1 MNLLNE
7 SQVFETWAPILE
19 ERTGIKDSNK
29 LGWMSKYAHYHS
41 LNEGFTYPQ
50 ASLFNTP
57 GMGNVAPAST
67 VAGGA
72 ATFYGAGSQGS
83 GDKFPSLLPLA
94 IQVAARTVG
103 FDIVPVIPMNG
114 PSGVLTYLD
123 YVYSGGRD
131 PLAPGLNNQTSLG
144 GTANAGNAAKFG
156 DKFQV
161 FKLNTNGFDAA
172 ALALW
177 TQANVGDCFVLSQGN
192 IAGQDVSYAFF
203 VTYIGRSRIDGFPLF
218 RVVGEYIGVSDD
230 ISAGGTATVNVAIG
244 ETQRVPFY
252 QIIDGTTNVNIMT
265 CASYNVNNGAF
276 GVVADTAGDF
286 NYDGT
291 HDGYYVELVRAL
303 EDHVQGFAGAGPLNE
318 DAYSGNATNGMTPYE
333 PMRRGI
339 GETAYYKTM
348 GLQAFTKFVEA
359 ETFQVAAQVTTEQI
373 QDLNRQYGIDVV
385 SMMENALVNEVSQS
399 INKHILSRAFALG
412 WANHSAFVTVEGT
425 NLNLTL
431 NSAQTAQTNSGY
443 GARFIGKENT
453 LVTVGLPA
461 FQIYGGTTAAFE
473 NQGTIQRRIQSKVL
487 AAGNVI
493 AQRGRRGPGNFV
505 VTNLQV
511 ATALQDSAQFTF
523 YPMANTVNQNNGAL
537 YPLGTLAGM
546 TIYVDPNMEYSDTRI
561 LVGRKGADEE
571 PGLKFMPYLMAES
584 IQTIAEGTMS
594 PKIAVKSR
602 YALVEAGF
610 HPETQ
615 YFTLLINLKNV
626 GTTENWDAVSNQIS
640 IA

>member
-1 MNLLNE
+1 MQLLNE

-19 ERTGIKDSNK
+19 EKTGIKDSNK
-29 LGWMSKYAHYHS
+29 MKWMAKYAHYHS

-57 GMGNVAPAST
+57 GMGNVTPATT

-72 ATFYGAGSQGS
+72 SSFYGAGSQGS

-103 FDIVPVIPMNG
+103 FDIVSVVPMNG

-123 YVYSGGRD
+123 YVYAGGRD
-131 PLAPGLNNQTSLG
+131 PFAPGLGNQNPALG
-144 GTANAGNAAKFG
+144 GTALAGNTSKFG
-156 DKFQV
+156 DKYQV
-161 FKLNTNGFDAA
+161 FKMNTSAFDAA
-172 ALALW
+172 A
-177 TQANVGDCFVLSQGN
+177 QAFFTGANIGKVLLLSQN
-192 IAGQDVSYAFF
+192 AIATLGAGLLVSY
-203 VTYIGRSRIDGFPLF
+203 VGRSRIDGFPIF
-218 RVVGEYIGVSDD
+218 RALGD
-230 ISAGGTATVNVAIG
+230 INQAPANVAAGGSVTSNIALG
-244 ETQRVPFY
+244 QTQTVPFY
-252 QIIDGTTNVNIMT
+252 TVLDGVTNVNVFEV
-265 CASYNVNNGAF
+265 ASFNQNSGAY
-276 GVVADTAGDF
+276 GAVTDATAADIPAAGGF
-286 NYDGT
+286 FA
-291 HDGYYVELVRAL
+291 ELIRAL
-303 EDHVQGFAGAGPLNE
+303 EDHIQGFAGAGPN
-318 DAYSGNATNGMTPYE
+318 DNQDYSGNSTNGREPYE
-333 PMRRGI
+333 PMRRGV
-339 GETAYYKTM
+339 GETSYYRTM

-359 ETFQVAAQVTTEQI
+359 ETYQVAAQVTTEQI

-412 WANHSAFVTVEGT
+412 WQNHSNFAVVENT
-425 NLNLTL
+425 NLNLNLFTGS
-431 NSAQTAQTNSGY
+431 NVSQAT
-443 GARFIGKENT
+443 FIGQT
-453 LVTVGLPA
+453 GALVTVAIPL
-461 FQIYGGTTAAFE
+461 FQNYGGAIANFE
-473 NQGTIQRRIQSKVL
+473 NQGTIQRRIQSKIL
-487 AAGNVI
+487 AGANVI

-505 VTNLQV
+505 VTNLQIG
-511 ATALQDSAQFTF
+511 TALQDSAQFTF
-523 YPMANTVNQNNGAL
+523 YPLANTVNQNNGAL

-546 TIYVDPNMEYSDTRI
+546 TIYIDPNMDYSDTRI
-561 LVGRKGADEE
+561 LIGRKGADEE

-615 YFTLLINLKNV
+615 YFTLLINLKDSTPT
-626 GTTENWDAVSNQIS
+626 GDWWEAVNSIS

>member
-7 SQVFETWAPILE
+7 SQVFETWSPILE
-19 ERTGIKDSNK
+19 EKTGITESSK
-29 LGWMSKYAHYHS
+29 LKWMSKYAHYHS
-41 LNEGFTYPQ
+41 LNEGFAYPQ

-57 GMGNVAPAST
+57 GMGNVTPATT

-72 ATFYGAGSQGS
+72 ANFYAANSQGS

-103 FDIVPVIPMNG
+103 FDIVSVVPMNG

-123 YVYSGGRD
+123 YVYAGGRD
-131 PLAPGLNNQTSLG
+131 PLAPGITGTGNTALQSNSL
-144 GTANAGNAAKFG
+144 FS

-161 FKLNTNGFDAA
+161 FKLNPATFTTNNTSAA
-172 ALALW
+172 WKLI
-177 TQANVGDCFVLSQGN
+177 TVGTEYCIMNATATLGKLYVEFVGL
-192 IAGQDVSYAFF
+192 
-203 VTYIGRSRIDGFPLF
+203 SRIDGFPIFHLLGDSTAATG
-218 RVVGEYIGVSDD
+218 VGVSYSN
-230 ISAGGTATVNVAIG
+230 ITNGAAQTVSYLSAIG
-244 ETQRVPFY
+244 LNANSTLVPATAVTNN
-252 QIIDGTTNVNIMT
+252 GTTYTVTDNAAAV
-265 CASYNVNNGAF
+265 
-276 GVVADTAGDF
+276 DTLNAG
-286 NYDGT
+286 T
-291 HDGYYVELVRAL
+291 VYYAELIRAL
-303 EDHVQGFAGAGPLNE
+303 EDHIQGFAGAGPNNT

-333 PMRRGI
+333 PMRRGV

-385 SMMENALVNEVSQS
+385 SMMENALVNEISQS

-412 WANHSAFVTVEGT
+412 WQNHVNFNNSEGT
-425 NLNLTL
+425 NLNLNLYQGSTTT
-431 NSAQTAQTNSGY
+431 TAS
-443 GARFIGKENT
+443 FIGETNA
-453 LVTVGLPA
+453 LAALSIPA
-461 FQIYGGTTAAFE
+461 FQNYGGAAANFE
-473 NQGTIQRRIQSKVL
+473 NQGTIQRRIQSKCL

-493 AQRGRRGPGNFV
+493 AQRGRRGPGNFI

-523 YPMANTVNQNNGAL
+523 YPLANTVNQNNGAL
-537 YPLGTLAGM
+537 YPLGTIAGM
-546 TIYVDPNMEYSDTRI
+546 TIYVDPNMEYSDSRI
-561 LVGRKGADEE
+561 LIGRKGADEE

-610 HPETQ
+610 HPESQ
-615 YFTLLINLKNV
+615 YFTLLVNLKSGNAAWASAP
-626 GTTENWDAVSNQIS
+626 TTIS